1 MKLPS
6 ISYVLQSAQK
16 SFSRFPLTITSS
28 LIVTIVAIYIIEL
41 EALIE
46 NRYPL
51 MNICLT
57 FGLGISL
64 YLAVS
69 LYVEKNRVNAKL
81 KWTYFLLATI
91 ILILIHFTLP
101 SSEAEA
107 SRIVPYINFTIYS
120 VISHLL
126 VAFLPYFN
134 SNQEN
139 GFWNYNKG
147 LFIRFATVYLYAGV
161 LYAGLS
167 F

>member
-1 MKLPS
+1 
-6 ISYVLQSAQK
+6 
-16 SFSRFPLTITSS
+16 
-28 LIVTIVAIYIIEL
+28 
-41 EALIE
+41 
-46 NRYPL
+46 

-69 LYVEKNRVNAKL
+69 LYVEKNRVNTKA

-91 ILILIHFTLP
+91 ILILIYFTLP

-107 SRIVPYINFTIYS
+107 GRIVPYINFTIYS

-134 SNQEN
+134 SKQEN

-147 LFIRFATVYLYAGV
+147 LFVRFATIYLYAGV

-167 F
+167 FSLLSLDLLFDIEIHGEWYGYLFRYFLVVGFL